1 MKKINKS
8 VMSSFARKL
17 VAIATLFFLVSGT
30 VANAMCSTCDSN
42 SHNQTYIEVATQ
54 TVETDCQHK
63 NKTVNGNTEVNE
75 NCTEAGC
82 PSIAQLNKVEL
93 SLTQLHLT
101 LKHDIEPN
109 SKYGSLD
116 PEKLKEPPKT

>member
-1 MKKINKS
+1 MLCVRHAI
-8 VMSSFARKL
+8 VIAITKL
-17 VAIATLFFLVSGT
+17 TLRLRLKRSRR
-30 VANAMCSTCDSN
+30 
-42 SHNQTYIEVATQ
+42 I
-54 TVETDCQHK
+54 CQHK

-93 SLTQLHLT
+93 SLTPLHLT

-116 PEKLKEPPKT
+116 PEN